1 MAKHDDENPIL
12 DDAFF
17 AEARLAREVLSAE
30 AVAAF
35 KAKGGRPKAEQVK
48 KPVSIRLDPDL
59 LVALKATGPGWQSR
73 VNGFLRD
80 AVLSEKRS
88 RSKALQTFW
97 AKGGGNGG
105 TGQTIKVNAGRGGTA
120 KARGAK

>member
-1 MAKHDDENPIL
+1 MARHDDENPIL

-17 AEARLAREVLSAE
+17 AEARPARDVLSAD
-30 AVAAF
+30 AIAAF

-73 VNGFLRD
+73 VNGLLRD
-80 AVLSEKRS
+80 AVLSEKRTK
-88 RSKALQTFW
+88 SKALQTLW
-97 AKGGGNGG
+97 AKGGRNPA

>member
-17 AEARLAREVLSAE
+17 TEARRAREVLSAD
-30 AVAAF
+30 AIAAF

-73 VNGFLRD
+73 VNGLLRD
-80 AVLSEKRS
+80 AVLSEKRTK
-88 RSKALQTFW
+88 SKAFQTLG
-97 AKGGGNGG
+97 AKGGRNPA
-105 TGQTIKVNAGRGGTA
+105 TGQTIKVNAGRGRTA
-120 KARGAK
+120 KARAAK